1 MSVNSGLQ
9 IDITAGILFINVS
22 TYILHIPKLLL
33 NEIGMIWM
41 QQEIISLRLF
51 VSFMHEIRLNI
62 SIDWRVK

>member
-1 MSVNSGLQ
+1 MSVNTGLQ
-9 IDITAGILFINVS
+9 IDITAVILFINIS

-41 QQEIISLRLF
+41 QQEIIILRLF
-51 VSFMHEIRLNI
+51 VSFMNEIHLNI